1 MGDVLIDATMLQP
14 KTFQRSTTLSGALLG
29 APAHRLFASHDVA
42 ETRANV
48 ARVMKPH
55 DLHVVSGH
63 RVEARMHHAAL
74 GDVCISR
81 LCYGADVDI
90 DPGPLG
96 DFFLVMMPLGG
107 HSHISCGT
115 QDLESCN
122 GLGSIASPSLPLK
135 MRWSG
140 DNDQLMVRVAG
151 PFLERML
158 AAQRGQPLD
167 HPLEFRLGFEWRNC
181 PAWLC
186 AVRFLVDCAE
196 SGLDP
201 SEHRL
206 MLAHAGEM
214 VATTL
219 LAAQPHNYKGEVP
232 LRRGAIVP
240 RQVHRVQEFLRA
252 HAHEPVSATQLA
264 KVAGCSLRSLY
275 AGFQEFCGQSPMQY
289 LRELRLERVRSD
301 LLSGC
306 VSTSVS
312 GVALRWGFG
321 HLGRFSSEYKTRF
334 GEHPSE
340 TLRRA

>member
-1 MGDVLIDATMLQP
+1 MLQP
-14 KTFQRSTTLSGALLG
+14 KTCRGSTTLSGALLG
-29 APAHRLFASHDVA
+29 ASAHRLFASRDVA
-42 ETRANV
+42 ETRTQV

-55 DLHVVSGH
+55 DLRVVSGQ

-81 LCYGADVDI
+81 LRYGADVDI

-96 DFFLVMMPLGG
+96 DFFLVMMPLDG

-115 QDLESCN
+115 QELESCN
-122 GLGSIASPSLPLK
+122 GLGSVASPSLPLK

-140 DNDQLMVRVAG
+140 DNDQLMVRVAS

-158 AAQRGQPLD
+158 AAQRGRPLD

-181 PAWLC
+181 TAWLC
-186 AVRFLVDCAE
+186 VVRFLVDCAE

-201 SEHRL
+201 SEHKL
-206 MLAHAGEM
+206 MVAHAEVM

-219 LAAQPHNYKGEVP
+219 LAAQPHNYRDEFMP
-232 LRRGAIVP
+232 QRGAIVP
-240 RQVHRVQEFLRA
+240 RQVHRVKEYLRA
-252 HAHEPVSATQLA
+252 HAHEPVNATQLA
-264 KVAGCSLRSLY
+264 EVAGCSLRSLY

-289 LRELRLERVRSD
+289 LRGLRLERVRSD

-321 HLGRFSSEYKTRF
+321 HLGRFSSEYKARF

-340 TLRRA
+340 TLRHA